1 MTGMYKMSSEVQTL
15 DARVEQAGRI
25 EGVRKRELRC
35 GDWVV
40 VTTKNS
46 VYSICV
52 LGEERYSVSGG
63 WFDREGVS
71 PQETTINGCTWGG
84 SAIKQDVVAARGLFL
99 EFGNRVMTTRI
110 QQVRVIRQEDGPVL
124 CQ

>member
-1 MTGMYKMSSEVQTL
+1 MIRADTL
-15 DARVEQAGRI
+15 QARAE
-25 EGVRKRELRC
+25 EGSRLEAVRKRDLHH
-35 GDWVV
+35 GDWVL

-52 LGEERYSVSGG
+52 LGEDGYAVSGG

-71 PQETTINGCTWGG
+71 PQRVTINGCTWGG
-84 SAIKQDVVAARGLFL
+84 SAIKQDIVAARGLFL

-110 QQVRVIRQEDGPVL
+110 QDVRVVPAGTQKSVH
-124 CQ
+124 